1 MFLKVVQ
8 VNENYLKLKAGYL
21 FPEISKRVNLHSQ
34 KNISSTLIKLGIG
47 DVTEPLPGACVD
59 AMQKALLE
67 MSTITGFKGYGP
79 EQGYLWLREKISE
92 NEFIS
97 RGCEIAPDEIFV
109 SDGSKCDSSNI
120 LDILGNDNLIA
131 VTDPVY
137 PVYVDSN
144 VMTGRTGS
152 ACDDGSY
159 EGLKYIAINEDNNF
173 KPEIPKE
180 KVDIIYL
187 CFPNNPTGA
196 TISKQELKDWVDY
209 ANRNNSLIFFDAA
222 YEAFIQDSTLPHS
235 IYEIEGAKNCSIE
248 FRSFSKNAGFT
259 GVRCA
264 YTVIPKNLSG
274 RNSKGEEINLWSLWN
289 RRQSTK
295 FNGVSYIVQR
305 GAEAVY
311 SDQGKIEVS
320 KLIDFYMNN
329 ASIMRNKLIQ
339 AGFKVFGGLNAPY
352 IWIRV
357 PDQMT
362 SWDFFDYLLNKA
374 NVVGTPG
381 SGFGLAGE
389 GYFRLSAFNTLTN
402 VNTAMERIIN
412 I

>member
-1 MFLKVVQ
+1 MVQ

-21 FPEISKRVNLHSQ
+21 FPEISKRVNIHSQ

-59 AMQKALLE
+59 AMQKALVE
-67 MSTITGFKGYGP
+67 MSTIKGFKGYGP

-97 RGCEIAPDEIFV
+97 RGCDIAPDEIFV

-209 ANRNNSLIFFDAA
+209 ANKNNSLIFFDAA
-222 YEAFIQDSTLPHS
+222 YEAFIQDADIPHS

-357 PDQMT
+357 PDKMT